1 MADTYP
7 QSAYAGLQKSLQ
19 MEWQFVQRVV
29 EGIGESFTD
38 VQKAITE
45 CFLPALFRD
54 TLDEKDDVRLLLCG
68 LPVKHAGLALPDPTK
83 SAPSNYEAST
93 CVNTHIIAAL
103 KVIEKFS
110 ALTHVTTITEVKTEY
125 TSRKKATND
134 SALKSILSKQ
144 PPDLSRALARG
155 KKTGQ
160 WLSVMPSTVNGT
172 ALSGQEFND
181 ALLLRY
187 GRAPGDL
194 PSHCDGCGQKFSV
207 QHALECKIG
216 GNVIS
221 RHNEIRDILADL
233 SSMALIPSAV
243 RNEPFI
249 HTSCPAE
256 KMSDMDQTNHPV
268 TRNLHKNRDELR
280 GDLLVRGF
288 WGRGTDCII
297 DVRVTDTDAKSNL
310 NKDPAKVLEAHEK
323 EKKRKYLK
331 SCLEQ
336 RRHFT
341 PFVVSTDGLI
351 GKEAKTFLKKLST
364 LLAEKWE
371 KPYSVVCGYVN
382 AQMSIAIVR
391 ATHLCLRGS
400 RIPTSKMSDRRPQW
414 EDKAGLGLFRH
425 SS

>member
-1 MADTYP
+1 M
-7 QSAYAGLQKSLQ
+7 
-19 MEWQFVQRVV
+19 
-29 EGIGESFTD
+29 
-38 VQKAITE
+38 
-45 CFLPALFRD
+45 
-54 TLDEKDDVRLLLCG
+54 
-68 LPVKHAGLALPDPTK
+68 
-83 SAPSNYEAST
+83 
-93 CVNTHIIAAL
+93 
-103 KVIEKFS
+103 
-110 ALTHVTTITEVKTEY
+110 
-125 TSRKKATND
+125 
-134 SALKSILSKQ
+134 
-144 PPDLSRALARG
+144 
-155 KKTGQ
+155 
-160 WLSVMPSTVNGT
+160 
-172 ALSGQEFND
+172 
-181 ALLLRY
+181 
-187 GRAPGDL
+187 
-194 PSHCDGCGQKFSV
+194 
-207 QHALECKIG
+207 
-216 GNVIS
+216 IS
-221 RHNEIRDILADL
+221 RHNEIRDRLADL

-351 GKEAKTFLKKLST
+351 GKEAQTFLKKLST

-400 RIPTSKMSDRRPQW
+400 RIPTSQMNDRRP
-414 EDKAGLGLFRH
+414 
-425 SS
+425 